1 MKDWEA
7 CYKSG
12 ETPWDKGL
20 PAPPLVDLIDRIGT
34 TLFSGGPV
42 LIPGCGLGH
51 DVRLLADL
59 GIPSYGLD
67 ISQTAV
73 ASASGLT
80 QQPGAHFEHGDFLDP
95 AWSHGRKFKAI
106 WEHTCFCAIDPTLRN
121 AYARAVAAVL
131 DPGGI
136 FAGVFYLTP
145 SDPGDD
151 DSGPPFETSI
161 EELDALFSPWFE
173 RIDGWVPERCY
184 PGREGREWIGIFRKL
199 PHLRVVG

>member
-1 MKDWEA
+1 V
-7 CYKSG
+7 
-12 ETPWDKGL
+12 
-20 PAPPLVDLIDRIGT
+20 LV
-34 TLFSGGPV
+34 
-42 LIPGCGLGH
+42 PGCGLGH

-59 GIPSYGLD
+59 GIPACGLD

-73 ASASGLT
+73 ASASALT
-80 QQPGAHFEHGDFLDP
+80 QHPHAHFEHGDFLDP
-95 AWSHGRKFKAI
+95 AWSQGRKFKAI
-106 WEHTCFCAIDPTLRN
+106 WEHTCFCAIDPTLRG
-121 AYARAVAAVL
+121 AYARAIAAVL

-151 DSGPPFETSI
+151 DAGPPFEATI